1 MTKHR
6 RALADVLDGL
16 SEAEW
21 HSDTYCDGWEVRHV
35 VGHLLTPALS
45 PSWRTTAAV
54 VRAGGFAKGFDQL
67 ARQFGEKPPAQL
79 VKLLRSNANDVW
91 CPPTMGP
98 AAPLTDILVH
108 SQDIVRPLGLELE
121 VKPLEVDPALTFAV
135 GNKSNQLFVKPKLY
149 AGLRL
154 IATDIKWK
162 FGKGEEV
169 EGPALELLLALLGR
183 GAALQHLSGPGF
195 DTLSERI

>member
-16 SEAEW
+16 SDAEW
-21 HSDTYCDGWEVRHV
+21 HTDTYCEGWEVRHV
-35 VGHLLTPALS
+35 VAHLLTPALS

-54 VRAGGFAKGFDQL
+54 VKAGGFAKGYDRL
-67 ARQFGEKPPAQL
+67 AREFGEKPPAEL
-79 VKLLRSNANDVW
+79 IKLLRANANNVW
-91 CPPTMGP
+91 SSPTMGP

-108 SQDIVRPLGLELE
+108 SQDIVRPLRIDLDVE
-121 VKPLEVDPALTFAV
+121 PLHVDPALTFVV
-135 GNKSNQLFVKPKLY
+135 GNKSNQLFAPAKRY

-162 FGKGEEV
+162 FGKGAEL
-169 EGPALELLLALLGR
+169 EGPALELLMALLGR
-183 GAALQHLSGPGF
+183 GAALQHLKGPGF
-195 DTLSERI
+195 DILSERI